1 MASLKGSHILKT
13 LNTGLSNMRFI
24 FFDVETKVL
33 EETDKGITQEF
44 RLCTANL
51 VNFRKN
57 GSFRVVDNLQTKS
70 KEDFYLWFLGCL
82 QRRKV
87 MHVLSANIWFDIRNS
102 GLFLF
107 LMGQH
112 WEQTMFYSKGFTTI
126 IKLRYEE
133 YTVLFLNMQQFIPAN
148 VEKMGYMVGLWKLDL
163 SVHWW
168 NDDDVMTYCQRD
180 TDIITEVF
188 KQWLVFL
195 RINDLGRFSYT
206 IASQS
211 FTAYRYRFLFK
222 KIYIHRHTWLTAF
235 ERKCYHGGRTDI
247 FYQGSIKGEKIYNL
261 DINSMYPFVMS
272 TNKMPVQAVDIKKL
286 PSLITV
292 RAYASMYAVMGWCAI
307 DTDEPV
313 YNKVYKDKLC
323 FPTGRFT
330 TYLTDPEM
338 RYALSKHHLKSVYYL
353 AVYKKDYI
361 FREYMAFFHK
371 MKTAYEEQDNTT
383 YRYIAKLFMNS
394 LYGKFGQKIDIPYFE
409 DRVDPPE
416 YSHES
421 VVDADTNIVYKEL
434 KLGYKRQVY
443 QEAAGDAYNSFV
455 AIAAHVTGLA
465 RMYLWKLIKLAGD
478 KNVYYCDT
486 DSIFCN
492 HKGFTN
498 LSKYI
503 NNNELGMLGVKGKS
517 YDTTIFCPK
526 DYIFNNEA
534 TTKGVKKGSSQNK
547 DGSFS
552 LLVFPSFR
560 SDMKSGLDKPYRIR
574 KINKFLKREYN
585 KGEVMSDGWVRP
597 YQLAD
602 F

>member
-1 MASLKGSHILKT
+1 
-13 LNTGLSNMRFI
+13 MRFI
-24 FFDVETKVL
+24 FFDVETKIL
-33 EETDKGITQEF
+33 EETDTDITQEF

-102 GLFLF
+102 GLFVF
-107 LMGQH
+107 LMERH
-112 WEQTMFYSKGFTTI
+112 WEQSMFYSKSLTTI

-133 YTVLFLNMQQFIPAN
+133 YTVIFLNMQQFIPTN
-148 VEKMGYMVGLWKLDL
+148 VKEYGNMVGLPKLDTD
-163 SVHWW
+163 VHDP
-168 NDDDVMTYCQRD
+168 DDDKVMTYCQRD

-188 KQWLVFL
+188 KQWLDFL

-222 KIYIHRHTWLTAF
+222 KIYIHRHDWLTAF

-247 FYQGSIKGEKIYNL
+247 FFQGSIKGEKIYNL
-261 DINSMYPFVMS
+261 DVNSMYPFVMA
-272 TNKMPVQAVDIKKL
+272 TNKMPVQAVDIKQL
-286 PSLITV
+286 PSMVTV
-292 RAYASMYAVMGWCAI
+292 RAYASMYHIMGWCAV
-307 DTDEPV
+307 DTDEPA
-313 YNKVYKDKLC
+313 YQKVYKNKLC

-330 TYLTDPEM
+330 TYLTDPEL
-338 RYALSKHHLKSVYYL
+338 RYALSKGHLKGVYYL
-353 AVYKKDYI
+353 VVYKKDYL
-361 FREYMAFFHK
+361 FREYMDFFHK
-371 MKTAYEEQDNTT
+371 MKTVYTQSGDKT
-383 YRYIAKLFMNS
+383 YRYITKLFMNS

-409 DRVDPPE
+409 DRIDPPE

-421 VVDADTNIVYKEL
+421 VIDDDTKIVYKEL

-465 RMYLWKLIKLAGD
+465 RMYLWKLIKKAG
-478 KNVYYCDT
+478 KGNVYYCDT
-486 DSIFCN
+486 DSLFVN
-492 HKGFTN
+492 DRGYNN
-498 LSKYI
+498 LMSYI
-503 NNNELGMLGVKGKS
+503 NEDKLGMLGVKGIS
-517 YDTTIFCPK
+517 TNTTIHCPK
-526 DYIFNNEA
+526 DYVFNNNS
-534 TTKGVKKGSSQNK
+534 TIKGVKKGSSQNK

-585 KGEVMSDGWVRP
+585 KGEVMDNGWVRS
-597 YQLAD
+597 YSLSD